1 MWRFPYWGHA
11 VFATATA
18 SLLVGLAATL
28 VESRKSKDSRAE
40 AKSDGRE
47 GEIVVH
53 DNRFANPPSIA
64 ATPKSDRKVYHVPT
78 RFGLGTMVLFTVF
91 FALLSLCLRL
101 LNASPSA
108 SLVILGLF
116 AVIGGSQVVWQDA
129 PRAASA
135 WAGAVSLPLIFT
147 IQLAIQG
154 AWRDLDD
161 GNSNHS
167 PRSAPGLL
175 CWSIDRRH
183 VLADGRVH
191 SSSEPPPCGQP
202 STQAPSCQRS
212 LEADSRFHKLIGS
225 ATLLNT
231 SKNRPYYE
239 SAGFLSRMRLVSI
252 NSMSQSVDSPCLGDN
267 LSHRTPLGEPFD
279 RRVRRSCF
287 SHCSRHARIRHLQ
300 RVNHKCRC
308 CVST

>member
-1 MWRFPYWGHA
+1 MKDIRLSRAFTKRNRLIIATSALTAVLCHPDFMWRFPYWIHA

-47 GEIVVH
+47 GEIVAH
-53 DNRFANPPSIA
+53 DNWFANETVPPSIA

-101 LNASPSA
+101 LNASPSVG
-108 SLVILGLF
+108 LVILGLF

-154 AWRDLDD
+154 AWREILMMAIPTTALGALLGYCVGALIAGMFLLMD
-161 GNSNHS
+161 GFT
-167 PRSAPGLL
+167 
-175 CWSIDRRH
+175 RRRN
-183 VLADGRVH
+183 LAH
-191 SSSEPPPCGQP
+191 
-202 STQAPSCQRS
+202 
-212 LEADSRFHKLIGS
+212 ADSRAPKH
-225 ATLLNT
+225 
-231 SKNRPYYE
+231 
-239 SAGFLSRMRLVSI
+239 LVPTKS
-252 NSMSQSVDSPCLGDN
+252 GG
-267 LSHRTPLGEPFD
+267 R
-279 RRVRRSCF
+279 
-287 SHCSRHARIRHLQ
+287 
-300 RVNHKCRC
+300 
-308 CVST
+308 